1 MITADTMVARLL
13 QQHPELLEVLAR
25 YHPHFK
31 LLGQRRLR
39 RVIAPPVTLAQVA
52 QMAGVSSAELL
63 DTLSEALG
71 EKDANPRAEP
81 SRPATTPGAVEAR
94 PEELANLPA
103 SRQVRLDVRED
114 IERNEEPFA
123 RIMAVVKTLQADQAL
138 VLQAPFE
145 PIPLYEVLGRRGL
158 RHWTEPAAP
167 GDWIVWF
174 YRGVDRAAGEPVM
187 REVGVAPAVLDVRG
201 LEPPQ
206 PMVRVLEALE
216 RLRPDGRLEV
226 LHDRRPMFLYPQLD
240 ERGFAHET
248 EEPEPGLVRILIRRR
263 EASA

>member
-1 MITADTMVARLL
+1 MAHDCGCRSGRAGTCGDGEVAADDIVRDVARRSLAAYRV
-13 QQHPELLEVLAR
+13 LEEKGIDLCCGAD
-25 YHPHFK
+25 
-31 LLGQRRLR
+31 L
-39 RVIAPPVTLAQVA
+39 
-52 QMAGVSSAELL
+52 
-63 DTLSEALG
+63 TLSEAAVASGVPL
-71 EKDANPRAEP
+71 DALLEALRA
-81 SRPATTPGAVEAR
+81 SRSAAPR

-114 IERNEEPFA
+114 IKRNEEPFA
-123 RIMAVVKTLQADQAL
+123 RIMAAVKTLRADQAL
-138 VLQAPFE
+138 VLRAPFE

-158 RHWTEPAAP
+158 RHWAEPAAP

-174 YRGVDRAAGEPVM
+174 YRGVDRAADEPVTP
-187 REVGVAPAVLDVRG
+187 EVGLPPAVLDVRG

-263 EASA
+263 EAS